1 MMTALSAKNKLEFID
16 GGALEPLKAD
26 RTYGGWRR
34 CNNMVVSWIIHS
46 VSMTIRQS
54 IFFKD

>member
-26 RTYGGWRR
+26 RTYGAWRR
-34 CNNMVVSWIIHS
+34 CNNMVVS
-46 VSMTIRQS
+46 
-54 IFFKD
+54 